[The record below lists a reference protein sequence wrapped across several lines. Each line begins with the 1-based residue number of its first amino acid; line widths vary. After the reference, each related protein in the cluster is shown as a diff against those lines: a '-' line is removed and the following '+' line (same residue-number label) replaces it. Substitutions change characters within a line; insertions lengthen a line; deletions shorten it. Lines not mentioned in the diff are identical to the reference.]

1 MFFPPDVTP
10 PLYSYHSYN
19 HQYEYY
25 KNKNN
30 NGTKLPCVWI
40 LHVMFHR
47 SNSINMGNFFYL
59 FISVSRPKKPWAMG
73 VTLYF
78 LCVLLCDPSIL
89 ILEPLETASPS
100 RQIKGTQLQYSSKPL
115 KHSIVKRILVSLDT
129 ILLNRCQF

>member
-1 MFFPPDVTP
+1 MFPETKSRETIEDSKAKTGFPPAVTP

-40 LHVMFHR
+40 LNVMFHR

-59 FISVSRPKKPWAMG
+59 FISVSRPKKQRKN
-73 VTLYF
+73 
-78 LCVLLCDPSIL
+78 
-89 ILEPLETASPS
+89 S
-100 RQIKGTQLQYSSKPL
+100 RLFT
-115 KHSIVKRILVSLDT
+115 
-129 ILLNRCQF
+129 N